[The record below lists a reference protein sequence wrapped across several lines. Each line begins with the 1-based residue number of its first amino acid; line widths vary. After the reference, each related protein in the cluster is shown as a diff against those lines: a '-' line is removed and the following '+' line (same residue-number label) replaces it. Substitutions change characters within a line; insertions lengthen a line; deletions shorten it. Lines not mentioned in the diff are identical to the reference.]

1 MLFNSIQSKII
12 LLLGLI
18 CIILTLIKYF
28 SLKLIIAEIIIF
40 YLIAQETECKL
51 YGGCKLSSNLSLIV
65 PIIIVLL
72 FVIDFIGVLD
82 TYKNSLIK
90 LYDNVKNMNES
101 HLINILKN
109 DITDMNDMN
118 DITDIT
124 DITDMNDMN

>member
-18 CIILTLIKYF
+18 CIIITLIKYF

-72 FVIDFIGVLD
+72 FVIDFIGILD

-90 LYDNVKNMNES
+90 LYDNVNNINKS
-101 HLINILKN
+101 HLITILTNNINNINNIK
-109 DITDMNDMN
+109 
-118 DITDIT
+118 
-124 DITDMNDMN
+124 